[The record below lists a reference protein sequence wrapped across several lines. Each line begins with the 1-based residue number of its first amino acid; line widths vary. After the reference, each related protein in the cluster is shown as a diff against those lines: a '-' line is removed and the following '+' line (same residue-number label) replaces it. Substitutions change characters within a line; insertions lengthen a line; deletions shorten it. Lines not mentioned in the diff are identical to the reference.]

1 LTGANVLVPIDRFL
15 VVRVGHGNHGGFH
28 GSKEEWVPL
37 TKFGQLGKTG
47 KLRKVEEVYL
57 HSLAIKEHQ
66 VLETLSRS
74 KKSTVSWRS
83 NSSTWRWIALGSGN
97 WIALTDGWTATATPT
112 LTPTFTPS

>member
-66 VLETLSRS
+66 VLETLVPGLMAVLRESLEEEHRELE
-74 KKSTVSWRS
+74 VEQQHLEVDRAW
-83 NSSTWRWIALGSGN
+83 
-97 WIALTDGWTATATPT
+97 
-112 LTPTFTPS
+112 